1 VRSENKNTM
10 ENQDFLE
17 TGYFYHIYNRGN
29 NRENIFVENNNYSY
43 FLNLVAKYLLPI
55 SEIYS
60 YCLLKNHF
68 HILIRIKDD
77 IDIPQEKLH
86 LPFSNLF
93 NAYAKAVNK
102 KYNRDGSLFKER
114 YKRKRITDEQYLINT
129 IIYIHLNP
137 IKHGFSDKFENYPF
151 SSFNSIIS
159 DKPTKLKRVEVLE
172 FFGGKQ
178 NFIDTH
184 FLKKDYDFNFE
195 ME

>member
-1 VRSENKNTM
+1 M

-17 TGYFYHIYNRGN
+17 KGYFYHIYNRGN
-29 NRENIFVENNNYSY
+29 NRENIFLEDDNYTY
-43 FLNLVAKYLLPI
+43 FLNLVTKYLLPI
-55 SEIYS
+55 SEIYA

-68 HILIRIKDD
+68 HILLRIKDNLE
-77 IDIPQEKLH
+77 IVEEKMH

-114 YKRKRITDEQYLINT
+114 YKRKRITDEKYLINT
-129 IIYIHLNP
+129 ITYIHLNP
-137 IKHGFSDKFENYPF
+137 IKHGFSDKFQNYPF

-159 DKPTKLKRVEVLE
+159 DKPTKLKREETLE
-172 FFGGKQ
+172 IFGGKQ

-184 FLKKDYDFNFE
+184 FLKRLSNFDIE
-195 ME
+195 IE